1 MFIYLKQ
8 RKEALSHMDDKT
20 VANLINELIGDHSRQ
35 EFSKKAGVKPMSITR
50 WTNGTKINLVDFEK
64 LCLAAGRKMHEVL
77 NFEGVTD
84 SLQKE
89 FNVPEEYSLSIK
101 ELLKELLE
109 LQQENYQSQNSD
121 NFIKLFTRNIRETK
135 ETLRSM
141 KAKPERWLSISDWTE
156 KISPNSSIKLIIPRD
171 PIKENLSRYSVVFEL
186 TIYLKNYYC
195 SYATKGGG
203 TTWSYLRSVAHQMM
217 VNKVS
222 LSAVQG
228 VIPCTDTWHKLWN
241 KQYEGDSVMGQFVYY
256 DENNPTL
263 NAFIELVS
271 SYFSENNYSE

>member
-1 MFIYLKQ
+1 MFMYLKQ
-8 RKEALSHMDDKT
+8 RKEAFSYMDDKT

-50 WTNGTKINLVDFEK
+50 WTSGTKINLIDFEK
-64 LCLAAGRKMHEVL
+64 LCLAADRKMHEVL

-84 SLQKE
+84 TLQKE

-135 ETLRSM
+135 ETLRAM
-141 KAKPERWLSISDWTE
+141 KVRPERWLSISDWTE
-156 KISPNSSIKLIIPRD
+156 KITLNSSVKLIIPPD
-171 PIKENLSRYSVVFEL
+171 PIKENLSRYCAVFQL
-186 TIYLKNYYC
+186 TINRKNYFC

-203 TTWSYLRSVAHQMM
+203 TTWSYLRTVAHQMM

-222 LSAVQG
+222 LSLVHG
-228 VIPCTDTWHKLWN
+228 VIPSADVWHKLWN
-241 KQYEGDSVMGQFVYY
+241 RQYEEDLVIGEFIYY
-256 DENNPTL
+256 DEKNPAL
-263 NAFIELVS
+263 NAFIDLVGA
-271 SYFSENNYSE
+271 YFQEKNYFE